1 MSQMER
7 RSLAIKELRIDEA
20 EGEPPQLV
28 GYASVFDSWS
38 EELGG
43 IEPFREKVVR
53 GAFADTIRQDDIRCL
68 FNHDSN
74 FVLGRNKA
82 GTLILEEDG
91 KGLKVTIKPPDT
103 RWAKDLLVS
112 VKRGDISQ
120 MSFGFV
126 CEKDSWS
133 YDDSVDV
140 RELHK
145 VKLFDVS
152 LVTYPA
158 YPATECDVRSI
169 VASRQAERD
178 EARKQQEQ
186 EATQKQAEL
195 SAQKQQKLQEYLEV
209 FNSDD

>member
-7 RSLAIKELRIDEA
+7 RSLAIKELRLNEA
-20 EGEPPQLV
+20 DGEQPTLE

-43 IEPFREKVVR
+43 YEPFREKVVR
-53 GAFADTIRQDDIRCL
+53 GAFADSIKTDDIRCL

-74 FVLGRNKA
+74 FVLGRNRA
-82 GTLILEEDG
+82 GTLSLEEDG

-133 YDDSVDV
+133 YDDSIDV

-169 VASRQAERD
+169 VASRKAEREKLLD
-178 EARKQQEQ
+178 EQR
-186 EATQKQAEL
+186 QKQAEL
-195 SAQKQQKLQEYLEV
+195 SAQKQQKLHEYEEV
-209 FNSDD
+209 FNSDN

>member
-1 MSQMER
+1 MSNLER
-7 RSLAIKELRIDEA
+7 RSLEIKELRIHEPA
-20 EGEPPQLV
+20 VEGELPTLE

-53 GAFADTIRQDDIRCL
+53 GAFSESIEQDDIRAL
-68 FNHDSN
+68 FNHSPD
-74 FVLGRNKA
+74 FVLGRNKT
-82 GTLILEEDG
+82 GTLTLTEDER
-91 KGLKVTIKPPDT
+91 GLKVTIKPPDT
-103 RWAKDLLVS
+103 RWAKDLLIS

-126 CEKDSWS
+126 CQKDSWS

-152 LVTYPA
+152 IVTYPA
-158 YPATECDVRSI
+158 YPATECDVRAMVRSRI
-169 VASRQAERD
+169 EERAVAAKELD
-178 EARKQQEQ
+178 AKKQQEAA
-186 EATQKQAEL
+186 EAAKQKQE
-195 SAQKQQKLQEYLEV
+195 K
-209 FNSDD
+209 FNQFKEIFLT

>member
-7 RSLAIKELRIDEA
+7 RSLAIKELRLNET
-20 EGEPPQLV
+20 EGEQPTLE

-43 IEPFREKVVR
+43 YEPFREKVVR
-53 GAFADTIRQDDIRCL
+53 GAFADSIKTDDIRCL

-82 GTLILEEDG
+82 GTLTLAEDER
-91 KGLKVTIKPPDT
+91 GLKVTIKPPDT
-103 RWAKDLLVS
+103 RWAKDLLIS

-133 YDDSVDV
+133 YDDSIDV

-158 YPATECDVRSI
+158 YPVTECDVRSI
-169 VASRQAERD
+169 VSKRRAEREEQRQKQAKED
-178 EARKQQEQ
+178 EAK
-186 EATQKQAEL
+186 AAEL

-209 FNSDD
+209 FNDN

>member
-1 MSQMER
+1 MSKMER
-7 RSLAIKELRIDEA
+7 RSLAIKELRINET
-20 EGEPPQLV
+20 EGEPPELV

-53 GAFADTIRQDDIRCL
+53 GAFAETIKQDDIRCL

-74 FVLGRNKA
+74 FVLGRNRA
-82 GTLILEEDG
+82 RTLTLEEDG

-133 YDDSVDV
+133 YDDSIDV

-169 VASRQAERD
+169 VASRKAER
-178 EARKQQEQ
+178 EKLLQEQ
-186 EATQKQAEL
+186 RQKQAEL
-195 SAQKQQKLQEYLEV
+195 TAKKQQKLHEYEEV
-209 FNSDD
+209 FNSDN

>member
-1 MSQMER
+1 MER
-7 RSLAIKELRIDEA
+7 RSLAIKELRLNEA
-20 EGEPPQLV
+20 DGEQPTLE

-43 IEPFREKVVR
+43 YEPFREKVVR
-53 GAFADTIRQDDIRCL
+53 GAFADSIKTDDIRCL

-74 FVLGRNKA
+74 FVLGRNRA
-82 GTLILEEDG
+82 GTLSLEEDG

-133 YDDSVDV
+133 YDDSIDV

-169 VASRQAERD
+169 VASRKAEREKLLD
-178 EARKQQEQ
+178 EQR
-186 EATQKQAEL
+186 QKQAEL
-195 SAQKQQKLQEYLEV
+195 SAQKQQKLHEYEEV
-209 FNSDD
+209 FNSDN